1 MARTAEPPLFSVELC
16 EAHEPVYVILE
27 LFCSMRVGVDV
38 VPVVV
43 PVLVLL
49 EDVVPGVEPVDGVE
63 EPLLVPLE
71 LVEELLAFAAAL
83 PFTAPMIAA
92 LGFSAAIFTPM
103 SFPSV
108 PAFA

>member
-38 VPVVV
+38 VAVDVV
-43 PVLVLL
+43 LLL
-49 EDVVPGVEPVDGVE
+49 EDVVPAVEPVDGVE
-63 EPLLVPLE
+63 DPLE
-71 LVEELLAFAAAL
+71 PVEELLALAAAL

-92 LGFSAAIFTPM
+92 LGFSVAVFTPM